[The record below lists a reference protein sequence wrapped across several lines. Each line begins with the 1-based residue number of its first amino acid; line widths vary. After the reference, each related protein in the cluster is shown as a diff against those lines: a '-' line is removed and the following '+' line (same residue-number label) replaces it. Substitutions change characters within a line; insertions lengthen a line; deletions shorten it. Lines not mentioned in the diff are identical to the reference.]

1 MSADPQRVMIADDDD
16 LTRGGI
22 KLILAAIPGVEVV
35 AEAHNGVQ
43 ARDLAIRHRPDVL
56 LLDIKMP
63 GMDGLAALR
72 EITRSSSV
80 AVLMLTTFGDDQ
92 YIDEALAAGA
102 AGFVLKSSAA
112 DELEPALRAMAA
124 GEMFLS
130 PPVTRQAVT
139 QLRRLRPVPPGDD
152 VLAHLSQL
160 SERELDVL
168 RLLAQGLSNTAICER
183 LVISE
188 STVKTHVSRI
198 LQKLACENRVQAA
211 LLAHRAGLIG

>member
-1 MSADPQRVMIADDDD
+1 MSADRQRVMIADDDD

-22 KLILAAIPGVEVV
+22 KLILAAIPGVEIV
-35 AEAHNGVQ
+35 AEAHNGVE

-72 EITRSSSV
+72 EIARSSSV
-80 AVLMLTTFGDDQ
+80 SVLMLTTFGDDQ

-112 DELEPALRAMAA
+112 DELEPALRAVAA

-152 VLAHLSQL
+152 VLAQLSQL
-160 SERELDVL
+160 SEREVEVL
-168 RLLAQGLSNTAICER
+168 KLLAQGLSNTAICER